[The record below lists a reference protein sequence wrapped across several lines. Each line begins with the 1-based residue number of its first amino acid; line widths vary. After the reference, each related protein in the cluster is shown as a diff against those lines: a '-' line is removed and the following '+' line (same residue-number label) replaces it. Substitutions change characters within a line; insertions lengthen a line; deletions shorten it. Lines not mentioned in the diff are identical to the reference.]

1 MSEIIQI
8 QKLNGWWEEIIF
20 ISWNIFQFEIIL
32 PMECHHFPCFTMAG
46 GWDSWAV
53 NLWDIAICT
62 HHRHHRLTALWR
74 YLCDCDPLG
83 AFGRQRWAQVANESR
98 GMSPSSQIKHSN
110 FQTPAWENLQFWPE
124 PSEMMGVIRNLAPGL
139 LMLISLTQC
148 CSLHSGHCSMQQ
160 SLCCCADCRDYQS
173 QHCKWANNGV

>member
-32 PMECHHFPCFTMAG
+32 PMECHHFPCFTIQCHGRGDGTAERSTCG
-46 GWDSWAV
+46 ILRYLYSTDY
-53 NLWDIAICT
+53 
-62 HHRHHRLTALWR
+62 RLTGPWR

-83 AFGRQRWAQVANESR
+83 AFSRQRWAQVANESR

-110 FQTPAWENLQFWPE
+110 FQTPAWRIYSFGLSHQRWWVLSAIS
-124 PSEMMGVIRNLAPGL
+124 PSLGL
-139 LMLISLTQC
+139 L
-148 CSLHSGHCSMQQ
+148 
-160 SLCCCADCRDYQS
+160 Y
-173 QHCKWANNGV
+173 